1 MQLHKDFDPIV
12 NFGYTNC
19 IGSLFLLIDAIELI
33 NQLRCCEVSN
43 PSVRN
48 GEFDSQL
55 FVHAMSTKNSR
66 SVD

>member
-12 NFGYTNC
+12 NFGYVNG
-19 IGSLFLLIDAIELI
+19 IGSLFRLIDAIELI

-48 GEFDSQL
+48 D
-55 FVHAMSTKNSR
+55 V
-66 SVD
+66 